1 MEPTS
6 FNIGTPSDETTSSD
20 GWVLTSV
27 APAPPRVEPTFT
39 SEEYLG
45 IRTPASVGIGAGYI
59 EGIPEGSTPAFE
71 FSGQV
76 RRQKTVLSLEQAVPP
91 PPRQGMHEKE
101 LIAPSTEERARARQT
116 PILESSFLLNL
127 CWSCCSP
134 LPRGRLRHSTH
145 RPPTCN
151 GSRGFTL
158 APAFLAM
165 YTTS

>member
-6 FNIGTPSDETTSSD
+6 FNIGTPSEETTSSD

-27 APAPPRVEPTFT
+27 TSAPPRVEPTFT

-59 EGIPEGSTPAFE
+59 EGIPEGSTPTFE
-71 FSGQV
+71 FSGQA

-116 PILESSFLLNL
+116 PITELTPATLRPQGGAVSF
-127 CWSCCSP
+127 P
-134 LPRGRLRHSTH
+134 GAGLPS
-145 RPPTCN
+145 PPTPVFASLLDETDKEN
-151 GSRGFTL
+151 TGPDR
-158 APAFLAM
+158 P
-165 YTTS
+165 